1 MIKLNQKWQ
10 LRIICLILAIVL
22 WFVIIN
28 EQNPTSEGSYTV
40 PVTVENLNSQY
51 IAANVPKTVY
61 VRLSGPRNT
70 IINVGASDIKAYID
84 LSNAQE
90 GEMEV
95 PIHVQ
100 IPNGTELKKQA
111 QNSAKIYIDVYAVQE
126 FKLTPHLNGKLPDNV
141 AISSLRMVPD
151 TVVVSGARR
160 LIQQVDRAIIDIPVG
175 DKNQDFSVMAPI
187 HLVHADGSPVDGLE
201 MTPWQS
207 KVNVKLLT
215 DAVTKRVPVYVTTTG
230 DPADGYTVKR
240 ISPIPESVEIRGR
253 SDVVGTVSGINL
265 AAVNVSG
272 ISETKDF
279 EMSAPSIDGAVFAP
293 DTIKVT
299 VEVGKDD

>member
-1 MIKLNQKWQ
+1 
-10 LRIICLILAIVL
+10 
-22 WFVIIN
+22 
-28 EQNPTSEGSYTV
+28 
-40 PVTVENLNSQY
+40 
-51 IAANVPKTVY
+51 
-61 VRLSGPRNT
+61 
-70 IINVGASDIKAYID
+70 
-84 LSNAQE
+84 
-90 GEMEV
+90 
-95 PIHVQ
+95 
-100 IPNGTELKKQA
+100 
-111 QNSAKIYIDVYAVQE
+111 
-126 FKLTPHLNGKLPDNV
+126 
-141 AISSLRMVPD
+141 MVPD

-215 DAVTKRVPVYVTTTG
+215 DAVTKRVPVYVTTAG

-240 ISPIPESVEIRGR
+240 VSPIPESVEIRGR

>member
-1 MIKLNQKWQ
+1 
-10 LRIICLILAIVL
+10 
-22 WFVIIN
+22 
-28 EQNPTSEGSYTV
+28 
-40 PVTVENLNSQY
+40 
-51 IAANVPKTVY
+51 
-61 VRLSGPRNT
+61 
-70 IINVGASDIKAYID
+70 
-84 LSNAQE
+84 
-90 GEMEV
+90 MEV
-95 PIHVQ
+95 PILEQ
-100 IPNGTELKKQA
+100 IPNGTELKIQA

-160 LIQQVDRAIIDIPVG
+160 LIQQVDRANIDIPVG
-175 DKNQDFSVMAPI
+175 DKNQDFSVIAPI
-187 HLVHADGSPVDGLE
+187 HLVQAEGSPVDGLE

-240 ISPIPESVEIRGR
+240 VSPIPESVEIRGR